1 MDRGAWRAIQS
12 MGVAESRTPTER
24 LRRHV
29 VRVGRRVQGEPNATL
44 LCARRDWVFYRES
57 ERRDQGSV
65 VREVKE

>member
-1 MDRGAWRAIQS
+1 M
-12 MGVAESRTPTER
+12 
-24 LRRHV
+24 